1 LHVEL
6 FMPTVTQVARI
17 ANVAAN
23 TVRNYARDYPDL
35 FSEGATKLQ
44 GTRIFNEDDIEVVC
58 SLVALKNSGLT
69 LNEAVE
75 RLRGSG
81 APPVIDVAATPVQ
94 QPANALQAPHAPLA
108 LLSRIEA
115 IERRQEL
122 LLRAAALWGALLG
135 AIAAL
140 VLGGFVLWVLYLAG
154 V

>member
-1 LHVEL
+1 
-6 FMPTVTQVARI
+6 
-17 ANVAAN
+17 
-23 TVRNYARDYPDL
+23 
-35 FSEGATKLQ
+35 
-44 GTRIFNEDDIEVVC
+44 VVC

-94 QPANALQAPHAPLA
+94 QPANALQAPQAPLA